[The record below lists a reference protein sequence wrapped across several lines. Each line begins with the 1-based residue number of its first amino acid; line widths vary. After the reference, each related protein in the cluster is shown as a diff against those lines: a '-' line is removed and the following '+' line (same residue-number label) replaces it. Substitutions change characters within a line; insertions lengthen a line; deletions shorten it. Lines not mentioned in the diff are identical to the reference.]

1 MIQLLIGTGVI
12 LGICLIFSLF
22 GVFIIFLNNTFT
34 KNYECYDLENI
45 LVYSIKGIGYLLII
59 TSGILLASVIGNAI
73 LYIFYH

>member
-1 MIQLLIGTGVI
+1 MLQLLIGIGVI

-45 LVYSIKGIGYLLII
+45 LVYSIKGVGYLMII
-59 TSGILLASVIGNAI
+59 ISGILLASGIGNAI
-73 LYIFYH
+73 LGVFK